1 MKKSSLILILA
12 VAATALTAAPA
23 LAKTSLSKGK
33 QLCEAAAKAQT
44 PAPKSVRTEND
55 ATRVSDATLTFT
67 LRVKAA
73 DDSQGIVTCKV
84 DRETNG
90 TTLAVVQ

>member
-1 MKKSSLILILA
+1 
-12 VAATALTAAPA
+12 
-23 LAKTSLSKGK
+23 
-33 QLCEAAAKAQT
+33 
-44 PAPKSVRTEND
+44 
-55 ATRVSDATLTFT
+55 